1 MVKLNNIV
9 IFACNEGGHFAQL
22 MALKELFSK
31 YDSVILTD
39 NKRANKGIPS
49 LKDVKAIEFAM
60 AFADK
65 RDELTKDKDSLG
77 CAKLVVL
84 CELSVCLLEALQAVS
99 CDMEEVS
106 SESDYLYRK

>member
-39 NKRANKGIPS
+39 NNAQIKEYRH
-49 LKDVKAIEFAM
+49 LKM
-60 AFADK
+60 
-65 RDELTKDKDSLG
+65 
-77 CAKLVVL
+77 
-84 CELSVCLLEALQAVS
+84 
-99 CDMEEVS
+99 
-106 SESDYLYRK
+106 

>member
-65 RDELTKDKDSLG
+65 RDELTKDKDR
-77 CAKLVVL
+77 KLTHASY
-84 CELSVCLLEALQAVS
+84 LSAYWKLFKQCHAIWKK
-99 CDMEEVS
+99 
-106 SESDYLYRK
+106 YRPKVIKIGRAHV

>member
-65 RDELTKDKDSLG
+65 RDELTKDKDR
-77 CAKLVVL
+77 KLTHASY
-84 CELSVCLLEALQAVS
+84 LSAYWKLFSVMRYGRSIV
-99 CDMEEVS
+99 
-106 SESDYLYRK
+106 RK

>member
-1 MVKLNNIV
+1 
-9 IFACNEGGHFAQL
+9 

-60 AFADK
+60 AFC
-65 RDELTKDKDSLG
+65 G
-77 CAKLVVL
+77 
-84 CELSVCLLEALQAVS
+84 
-99 CDMEEVS
+99 
-106 SESDYLYRK
+106 